1 MRGSSVFYLDSHLHG
16 NEARKIL
23 VIKNMKAFTLVET
36 LVAVLIITTVILG
49 PLTVALNAS
58 SYARQTK
65 DVMTATYLAQ
75 EATELLHHLQESIYL
90 KCVGDT
96 TVNSICQATDPDG
109 NGIYEMPSETAWR
122 VFKGYLSAS
131 PSCFDSVGCSYD
143 FIDMTS
149 NEFTTPTKYLSTSS
163 SCSSLYLAST
173 GLYMCAG
180 TRGVSGAPTFFTRKV
195 QVESIPTFSGLDANY
210 NDDLRVTSTV
220 TFRRSN
226 GYTRSIKLVDFLHIH
241 K

>member
-1 MRGSSVFYLDSHLHG
+1 MKSFFKNGIFSSKVQV
-16 NEARKIL
+16 A
-23 VIKNMKAFTLVET
+23 KAFTLVET
-36 LVAVLIITTVILG
+36 LVAILIITTVILG
-49 PLTVALNAS
+49 PLTVAMNAS

-75 EATELLHHLQESIYL
+75 EAIELLHHLQESIYL
-90 KCVGDT
+90 KCVGDNSNSN
-96 TVNSICQATDPDG
+96 TVCSSTDPDG
-109 NGIYEMPSETAWR
+109 NGIYEMPSEVAWR

-149 NEFTTPTKYLSTSS
+149 NENIAPTKYISTASPCSGLSLTSNN
-163 SCSSLYLAST
+163 LYV
-173 GLYMCAG
+173 CAG
-180 TRGVSGAPTFFTRKV
+180 AHGTVGVPTFFTRKV
-195 QVESIPTFSGLDANY
+195 QVESIQTFSGNDANY

-220 TFRRSN
+220 TFRKSN

>member
-1 MRGSSVFYLDSHLHG
+1 
-16 NEARKIL
+16 
-23 VIKNMKAFTLVET
+23 
-36 LVAVLIITTVILG
+36 
-49 PLTVALNAS
+49 
-58 SYARQTK
+58 
-65 DVMTATYLAQ
+65 LAQ

-96 TVNSICQATDPDG
+96 SVNSVCESIIVA

-122 VFKGYLSAS
+122 VFKGYLSAL

-149 NEFTTPTKYLSTSS
+149 NEFTTPTKYVSTSS
-163 SCSSLYLAST
+163 SCSSLYLMST
-173 GLYMCAG
+173 GLYVCAG

-195 QVESIPTFSGLDANY
+195 QVESIPTFSGADANY